1 MSTEETQE
9 ALNFQNAESKDN
21 SFEEEGQKNEEIIVE
36 HLKISDVPKD
46 SQIRLNSQTLFQF
59 STDIENDKLVLK
71 LNEIGAFSP
80 FIYLKKLTLDDFI
93 KNHKMF
99 RSCENLQEVQ
109 NHFAILFAN
118 NKIKLTQNKDEENA
132 IILNIKTRNISEDVQ
147 IKIEGERKMTTRK
160 DESLMKLYKIQK
172 NEIKILKEIENFI
185 KENEKDGVN
194 DIIKKI
200 KDIKSKYLKLF
211 IFFIK

>member
-99 RSCENLQEVQ
+99 RSCDNLQEVQ
-109 NHFAILFAN
+109 NHIAILFAN

-185 KENEKDGVN
+185 KENEKDGGN
-194 DIIKKI
+194 EKKKKI
-200 KDIKSKYLKLF
+200 KDIQSKYLK
-211 IFFIK
+211 

>member
-1 MSTEETQE
+1 MEIEET
-9 ALNFQNAESKDN
+9 LNFQKAESKDN
-21 SFEEEGQKNEEIIVE
+21 SLEEEGQKNEEIIVE

-59 STDIENDKLVLK
+59 STDIEDDKLVLK

-93 KNHKMF
+93 KIHKMF
-99 RSCENLQEVQ
+99 RSCDNLQEVQ
-109 NHFAILFAN
+109 NHIAILFAN
-118 NKIKLTQNKDEENA
+118 NKIKLTQNKDEEDA

-147 IKIEGERKMTTRK
+147 IKIEGERKMTTQK

-185 KENEKDGVN
+185 KENGKDGDN
-194 DIIKKI
+194 EIIKKI
-200 KDIKSKYLKLF
+200 KDIQSKYLK
-211 IFFIK
+211 

>member
-1 MSTEETQE
+1 MEIEET
-9 ALNFQNAESKDN
+9 LNFQKAESKDN

-59 STDIENDKLVLK
+59 STDIEDDKLVLK

-93 KNHKMF
+93 KIHKMF
-99 RSCENLQEVQ
+99 RSCDNLQEVQ
-109 NHFAILFAN
+109 NHIAILFAN
-118 NKIKLTQNKDEENA
+118 NKIKLTQNKDEEDA

-147 IKIEGERKMTTRK
+147 IKIDGERKMTTQK

-185 KENEKDGVN
+185 KENGKDGDN
-194 DIIKKI
+194 EIIKKI
-200 KDIKSKYLKLF
+200 KDIQSKCLK
-211 IFFIK
+211 

>member
-99 RSCENLQEVQ
+99 RSCDNLQEVQ
-109 NHFAILFAN
+109 NHIAILFAN

-185 KENEKDGVN
+185 KENEKDGGN

-200 KDIKSKYLKLF
+200 KDIQSKYLK
-211 IFFIK
+211 

>member
-1 MSTEETQE
+1 MEIEET
-9 ALNFQNAESKDN
+9 LNFQKAESKDN
-21 SFEEEGQKNEEIIVE
+21 SLEEEGQKNEEIIVE

-59 STDIENDKLVLK
+59 STDIEDDKLVLK

-93 KNHKMF
+93 KIHKMF
-99 RSCENLQEVQ
+99 RSCDNLQEVQ
-109 NHFAILFAN
+109 NHIAILFAN
-118 NKIKLTQNKDEENA
+118 NKIKLTQNKDEEDA

-147 IKIEGERKMTTRK
+147 IKIDGERKMTTQK

-185 KENEKDGVN
+185 KENGKDGDN
-194 DIIKKI
+194 EIIKKI
-200 KDIKSKYLKLF
+200 KDIQSKYLK
-211 IFFIK
+211 

>member
-9 ALNFQNAESKDN
+9 TLNFQNAESKDN

-99 RSCENLQEVQ
+99 RSCDNLQEVQ
-109 NHFAILFAN
+109 NHIAILFAN

-185 KENEKDGVN
+185 KENEKDGGN

-200 KDIKSKYLKLF
+200 KDIQSKYLK
-211 IFFIK
+211 

>member
-1 MSTEETQE
+1 MEIEET
-9 ALNFQNAESKDN
+9 LNFQKAESKDN

-36 HLKISDVPKD
+36 HLKINDVPKD

-59 STDIENDKLVLK
+59 STEIENDKLVLK

-99 RSCENLQEVQ
+99 RSCDNLQEVQ
-109 NHFAILFAN
+109 NHIAILFAN
-118 NKIKLTQNKDEENA
+118 NKIKLTQNKDEEDA

-147 IKIEGERKMTTRK
+147 IKIDGERKMTTQK

-185 KENEKDGVN
+185 KENGKDGDN
-194 DIIKKI
+194 EIIKKI
-200 KDIKSKYLKLF
+200 KDIQSKYLK
-211 IFFIK
+211 

>member
-1 MSTEETQE
+1 MSTEETQ
-9 ALNFQNAESKDN
+9 ATLNFQNAESKDN

-93 KNHKMF
+93 KIHKMF

-109 NHFAILFAN
+109 NHIAILFAN

-132 IILNIKTRNISEDVQ
+132 IILSIKTRNISEDVQ

-172 NEIKILKEIENFI
+172 NEIKILKEIENYI
-185 KENEKDGVN
+185 KENEKDGGN

-200 KDIKSKYLKLF
+200 KDIQSKYLK
-211 IFFIK
+211 

>member
-1 MSTEETQE
+1 MEIEET
-9 ALNFQNAESKDN
+9 LNFQKAESKDN

-59 STDIENDKLVLK
+59 STEIENDKLVLK

-93 KNHKMF
+93 KIHKMF
-99 RSCENLQEVQ
+99 RSCDNLQEVQ
-109 NHFAILFAN
+109 NHIAILFAN
-118 NKIKLTQNKDEENA
+118 NKIKLTQNKDEEDA

-147 IKIEGERKMTTRK
+147 IKIDGERKMTTQK

-185 KENEKDGVN
+185 KENGKDGDN
-194 DIIKKI
+194 EIIKKI
-200 KDIKSKYLKLF
+200 KDIQSKYLK
-211 IFFIK
+211 

>member
-1 MSTEETQE
+1 MEIEET
-9 ALNFQNAESKDN
+9 LNFQKAESKDN

-59 STDIENDKLVLK
+59 STDIEDDKLVLK

-93 KNHKMF
+93 QNHKMF
-99 RSCENLQEVQ
+99 RSCGNLQEVQ
-109 NHFAILFAN
+109 NHIAILFAN
-118 NKIKLTQNKDEENA
+118 NKIKLTQNKDEEDA

-147 IKIEGERKMTTRK
+147 IKIEGERKMTTQK

-185 KENEKDGVN
+185 KENGKDGDN
-194 DIIKKI
+194 EIIKKI
-200 KDIKSKYLKLF
+200 KDIQSKYLK
-211 IFFIK
+211 

>member
-99 RSCENLQEVQ
+99 RSCDNLQEVQ
-109 NHFAILFAN
+109 NHIAILFAN

-132 IILNIKTRNISEDVQ
+132 IILSIKTRNISEDVQ

-172 NEIKILKEIENFI
+172 NEIKIVKEIENFI
-185 KENEKDGVN
+185 KENEKDGGN

-200 KDIKSKYLKLF
+200 KDIQSKYLK
-211 IFFIK
+211 

>member
-109 NHFAILFAN
+109 NHIAILFAN
-118 NKIKLTQNKDEENA
+118 NKIKLTQSKDEENA
-132 IILNIKTRNISEDVQ
+132 IILNIKARNISEDVQ

-185 KENEKDGVN
+185 KENEKDGGN

-200 KDIKSKYLKLF
+200 KDIQSKYLK
-211 IFFIK
+211 

>member
-1 MSTEETQE
+1 MSTEEMQE
-9 ALNFQNAESKDN
+9 TLNFQNAESKDN

-99 RSCENLQEVQ
+99 RSCDNLQEVQ
-109 NHFAILFAN
+109 NHIAILFAN

-132 IILNIKTRNISEDVQ
+132 IILSIKTRNISEDVQ

-172 NEIKILKEIENFI
+172 NEIKILKEIENYI
-185 KENEKDGVN
+185 KENEKDGGN

-200 KDIKSKYLKLF
+200 KDIQSKYLK
-211 IFFIK
+211 

>member
-1 MSTEETQE
+1 MSTEEIQE
-9 ALNFQNAESKDN
+9 TLNCPNAESKDN

-59 STDIENDKLVLK
+59 STDIEDDKLVLK

-80 FIYLKKLTLDDFI
+80 FIYLNKLTLDDFI

-99 RSCENLQEVQ
+99 RSCDNLQEVQ
-109 NHFAILFAN
+109 NHIAILFAN

-172 NEIKILKEIENFI
+172 NEIKILKEIENYI
-185 KENEKDGVN
+185 KENEKDGGN

-200 KDIKSKYLKLF
+200 KDIQSKYLK
-211 IFFIK
+211 

>member
-185 KENEKDGVN
+185 KENEKDGGN

-200 KDIKSKYLKLF
+200 KDIQSKYLK
-211 IFFIK
+211 